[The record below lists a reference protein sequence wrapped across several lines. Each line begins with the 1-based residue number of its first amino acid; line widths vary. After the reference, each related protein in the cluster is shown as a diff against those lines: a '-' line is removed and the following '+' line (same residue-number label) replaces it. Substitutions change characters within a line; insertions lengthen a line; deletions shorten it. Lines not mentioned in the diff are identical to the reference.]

1 MTDYSVLKRL
11 AEAAAK
17 HGWYQAGAFGLSRI
31 TGEAEESFV
40 VAASPAAVLLL
51 IADNERLTNRLEVD
65 PRHDYD
71 GISTRDATVKV
82 LDEQVD
88 QLKAENERLEV
99 EVKRMTSIAYA
110 AHGAF
115 RMETMAE
122 RDQLRAEVAGL
133 KTGYQAY
140 ERVNAELK
148 AEVEGL
154 RESNDKLTRR
164 NGMLEKNVEVMT
176 ETHVLYTWLRKKV
189 DQPSNDVVAVHMNIG
204 HDWSTVHDLD
214 TDLRAMIEREEP

>member
-1 MTDYSVLKRL
+1 MIDNTDLKRL
-11 AEAAAK
+11 AEA
-17 HGWYQAGAFGLSRI
+17 
-31 TGEAEESFV
+31 
-40 VAASPAAVLLL
+40 L
-51 IADNERLTNRLEVD
+51 IAATDVYMADECNDYLATNWAAADDAYQKATLPETFLALITENDRLESEAVYSAAGFD
-65 PRHDYD
+65 AAREE
-71 GISTRDATVKV
+71 ISK
-82 LDEQVD
+82 
-88 QLKAENERLEV
+88 
-99 EVKRMTSIAYA
+99 
-110 AHGAF
+110 
-115 RMETMAE
+115 
-122 RDQLRAEVAGL
+122 LRAEVAGL
-133 KTGYQAY
+133 KTGYEAY

-189 DQPSNDVVAVHMNIG
+189 DQRSNDVVAVHMNIG